1 MDAPGSFTIAKKG
14 SKRAGA
20 RTTGKEKARL
30 SCLMCSTAGGEKL
43 PVLFVVPRKKRINGI
58 DLPENSVVVYDTNG
72 KSFRNK
78 N

>member
-20 RTTGKEKARL
+20 RKTGKEKARL
-30 SCLMCSTAGGEKL
+30 SCLMCSTAGGQKL
-43 PVLFVVPRKKRINGI
+43 PVLCVVPRKQRINGI
-58 DLPENSVVVYDTNG
+58 DLPENSVVVYDINV